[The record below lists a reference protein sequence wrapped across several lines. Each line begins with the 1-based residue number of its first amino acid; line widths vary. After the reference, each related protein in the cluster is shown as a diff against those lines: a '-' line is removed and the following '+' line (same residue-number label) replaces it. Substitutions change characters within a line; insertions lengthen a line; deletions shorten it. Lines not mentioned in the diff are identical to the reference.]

1 MEPARLL
8 LTVGAVSAGMAVAL
22 GAFAAHGLK
31 ARLTAEALST
41 FQTGVTYHFYHSIA
55 LVLVALAIR
64 SVARPVVWSQPFAL
78 AGVAFA
84 VGILLFSGSL
94 YALATGGPRWLG
106 PVTPL
111 GGIAFLLGWALFA
124 LAAWRA

>member
-8 LTVGAVSAGMAVAL
+8 LTVGAVSAATAL
-22 GAFAAHGLK
+22 ALFAAHGLK

-41 FQTGVTYHFYHSIA
+41 FQTGVTYHFFHSIA

-64 SVARPVVWSQPFAL
+64 SVARPVAWSQPFAL
-78 AGVAFA
+78 AGLAFA
-84 VGILLFSGSL
+84 IGILLFSGSL

-111 GGIAFLLGWALFA
+111 GGLAFLSGWALFA
-124 LAAWRA
+124 FAAWRA